1 MENNSTNQDLA
12 SKNSLPKIWK
22 TTKKDY
28 KLLKIIGK
36 GSFGTVI
43 KAEKID
49 TGELVAIKLVEN
61 LWNSVHVRAV
71 LREIIILRKLTQ
83 MEDNGF
89 TTRIIDIILPPDVL

>member
-1 MENNSTNQDLA
+1 MENNTINQDLA
-12 SKNSLPKIWK
+12 SKSSLPKIWK

-36 GSFGTVI
+36 GSFGTVV

-61 LWNSVHVRAV
+61 LWSSVHVRAL
-71 LREIIILRKLTQ
+71 LREFIILRKLTQ

>member
-1 MENNSTNQDLA
+1 M
-12 SKNSLPKIWK
+12 
-22 TTKKDY
+22 
-28 KLLKIIGK
+28 
-36 GSFGTVI
+36 V

-83 MEDNGF
+83 IEDNGF